1 MIFLTEPD
9 IDAHLLAPF
18 ARERN
23 QEDRE
28 TILTH
33 LEAQNIA
40 IIKSKLKGR
49 YDTNAIF
56 SATGKQRH
64 WLIVRILTKLVIYD
78 YIRRNAARKV
88 PEDYVAEWKWA
99 MKTLDEIKSGKEKPE
114 DLLELITS
122 DGNSGVI
129 MHGNTT
135 DKNEYI

>member
-1 MIFLTEPD
+1 MIFLTETD
-9 IDAHLLAPF
+9 IETHLLYPLS
-18 ARERN
+18 RERN

-28 TILTH
+28 AILAH

-49 YDTNAIF
+49 YNTSAIF
-56 SATGKQRH
+56 SASGEQRH
-64 WLIVRILTKLVIYD
+64 WLMVRILTKLVVYD

-88 PEDYVAEWKWA
+88 PEDYVAEWRWA
-99 MKTLDEIKSGKEKPE
+99 MKELEQIKSGAEKP
-114 DLLELITS
+114 DGLPELTS
-122 DGNSGVI
+122 ADGQSSVI